1 MSTFYAASIEQLLG
15 EAEALV
21 QAQRHEEAVARAR
34 QVLLHQARNPR
45 AHTVLAAS
53 LLLRDHH
60 AEALAH
66 VESALR
72 GDRVNP
78 RLHFMAALCLGP
90 LGHVEEAMAS
100 YRRALQYRP
109 EYLEARA
116 NLGYLLETVGRL
128 AEAADC
134 YRHVLTQQ
142 PREWFCLN
150 RLGYCER
157 ILGRPAEGAT
167 LLERALALR
176 PLAATANELALA
188 YINLDRKPE
197 AIAMFRR
204 AVELDPKFL
213 AAWCNLAKVL
223 YLEYVVAEGAGRKPD
238 PAPVLDCFARVL
250 ALEPANVEFAYLRD
264 CVAGVRAD
272 RPPDEYIAALFDRFA
287 PRFDD
292 KLVVELRYRGPE
304 LLADFMKAFLET
316 RSALRVVDLG
326 CGTGLSGERFRAA
339 ARTLVGVDLSP
350 AMLERARARGIYDE
364 LVQEEIGAFLARCDA
379 ESFDLAVA
387 LEVFNY
393 VGDLGPVLRAGARA
407 LAAGARM
414 VFSVELAPAGSADF
428 VLLPAARYAHAT
440 RYVEAAAREA
450 GFLVADSRAV
460 TLREEAGA
468 PVAGYL
474 FALDK
479 PR

>member
-1 MSTFYAASIEQLLG
+1 MSTFYAASIEQLLA

-21 QAQRHEEAVARAR
+21 QAQRHEEAVERAR
-34 QVLLHQARNPR
+34 QVLMHQARNPR
-45 AHTVLAAS
+45 AHTVIAAS

-60 AEALAH
+60 EEALRH

-90 LGHVEEAMAS
+90 LGHVEDAIAS

-116 NLGYLLETVGRL
+116 NLGYLLETAGRP

-134 YRHVLTQQ
+134 YRRVLAEQ

-157 ILGRPAEGAT
+157 ILGKPAEGAGI
-167 LLERALALR
+167 LERALALR

-188 YINLDRKPE
+188 YLNLDRKPE

-204 AVELDPKFL
+204 AVELDPAFL

-238 PAPVLDCFARVL
+238 PAPVLDSFARVL
-250 ALEPANVEFAYLRD
+250 ALDPANVEFAYLRD

-287 PRFDD
+287 PRFDE
-292 KLVVELRYRGPE
+292 KLVRELRYRGPE
-304 LLADFMKAFLET
+304 LLADFMKAFLEA

-326 CGTGLSGERFRAA
+326 CGTGLSGEKVRGA
-339 ARTLVGVDLSP
+339 ARTLIGVDLSP
-350 AMLERARARGIYDE
+350 AMLEQARARGIYDE
-364 LVQEEIGAFLARCDA
+364 LVQGEIAGFLGGCEAGA
-379 ESFDLAVA
+379 FDLAVA

-393 VGDLGPVLRAGARA
+393 VGDLGAVLRAAAHA
-407 LAAGARM
+407 LAAGGRM
-414 VFSVELAPAGSADF
+414 VFSIELAPAGGADF
-428 VLLPAARYAHAT
+428 ALLPAARYAHST
-440 RYVEAAAREA
+440 RYVEAAVRDA
-450 GFLVADSRAV
+450 GFHLADSKEV

-479 PR
+479 RP

>member
-1 MSTFYAASIEQLLG
+1 MTTFYAASIEQLLG

-21 QAQRHEEAVARAR
+21 QAQRHEEATERAR
-34 QVLLHQARNPR
+34 QVLMQQARNPR

-53 LLLRDHH
+53 LLLRDQH
-60 AEALAH
+60 AEALVH

-72 GDRVNP
+72 SDRVNP

-116 NLGYLLETVGRL
+116 NLGYLLETVGRP

-134 YRHVLTQQ
+134 YRQVLEAQ

-157 ILGRPAEGAT
+157 ILGRPAEGAK
-167 LLERALALR
+167 LLERAMALR

-188 YINLDRKPE
+188 HLNLDRKPE

-204 AVELDPKFL
+204 AVELDPTFL

-238 PAPVLDCFARVL
+238 AAPVLDCFARVL
-250 ALEPANVEFAYLRD
+250 AIDPTNVEFAYLRD

-272 RPPDEYIAALFDRFA
+272 RPPDEYISALFDRFA

-292 KLVVELRYRGPE
+292 KLVGELRYRGPE
-304 LLADFMKAFLET
+304 LLADFMRTFLESRT
-316 RSALRVVDLG
+316 ALRVVDLG
-326 CGTGLSGERFRAA
+326 CGTGLSGERLREA

-350 AMLERARARGIYDE
+350 AMLERARARGIYDK
-364 LVQEEIGAFLARCDA
+364 LVQEEIAAYLGRCDA
-379 ESFDLAVA
+379 GSFDVAVA

-393 VGDLGPVLRAGARA
+393 VGDLAPVLRESARA
-407 LAAGARM
+407 LAEGGRM
-414 VFSVELAPAGSADF
+414 VFSVELAPAPDADF
-428 VLLPAARYAHAT
+428 VLLPAARYAHST
-440 RYVEAAAREA
+440 RYVEAVARDA
-450 GFLVADSRAV
+450 GFDVADSKAV
-460 TLREEAGA
+460 TLRQEAGE